1 MTTRNVDVA
10 VIGAGSAGL
19 NARRAVEKAGGQP
32 LLIESGVYGTTCA
45 RVGCMPSKLLIAA
58 ADAAGEVADADRFG
72 IEVAAGWSVDGV
84 KVMERVRAERDRFVG
99 FVVADTESLPAEQRL
114 TGHAR
119 FTGPNELDVDGVRVT
134 AKAIVIAT
142 GSSPFIPPPFDKI
155 REHILINDDIF
166 ELPDLPKSIAVIGTG
181 IIGLELGQALQQLGV
196 RVVFFSRSDSLGPFT
211 DPEVIRTTQEILSS
225 KLNLQ
230 QRTEMLDAIPDINGI
245 RLRYRDQDGKEH
257 EQVFAKVLV
266 AAGRRPNL
274 AKLDLANAGV
284 ELDERGRPDWN
295 PRTTQLAGASIF
307 LAGDVSGHR
316 ALLHEASDEGRIA
329 GANSMLYPQVAEH
342 ERRTPLAIAFT
353 DPQIAMVGKRY
364 NELTHDQ
371 VAIGEASFVN
381 QGRARV
387 IGRNQGLLRV
397 YGDKTNCSIIGAEM
411 IGPQAEHLAHLLAWV
426 TQQHMTVD
434 RALQLPFYHPVI
446 EEGLRTALIDLAR
459 KLKVTS
465 ECREE
470 DFATAPGN

>member
-1 MTTRNVDVA
+1 MKTRNVDVA

-32 LLIESGVYGTTCA
+32 LLIESGLYGTTCA

-58 ADAAGEVADADRFG
+58 ADVAGEVADANRFG
-72 IEVAAGWSVDGV
+72 IEVAADWSVDGV

-99 FVVADTESLPAEQRL
+99 FVVADTEALPAEQRL

-119 FTGPNELDVDGVRVT
+119 FTGPTELDVDGVRVT
-134 AKAIVIAT
+134 AKAVVIAT

-155 REHILINDDIF
+155 REHVLINDDIF
-166 ELPDLPKSIAVIGTG
+166 ELPDLPESIAVIGTG
-181 IIGLELGQALQQLGV
+181 IIGLELGQALQKLGV

-211 DPEVIRTTQEILSS
+211 DPEVVRTTQDILSS

-230 QRTEMLDAIPDINGI
+230 QRTEMLDAIPEDNGI
-245 RLRYRDQDGKEH
+245 RLRYRDQDGNEH
-257 EQVFAKVLV
+257 QQVFAEVLV

-284 ELDERGRPDWN
+284 ELNERGRPDWN
-295 PRTTQLAGASIF
+295 PRTTQLAGAPIF

-329 GANSMLYPQVAEH
+329 GANSMLYPQVEEH

-364 NELTHDQ
+364 NELTQDQ

-397 YGDKTNCSIIGAEM
+397 YGDKTNCSIIGAEL